1 MHSNS
6 QNFCQL
12 LNEEHYMHYISELVF
27 SIVNSSIKPYKTYRH
42 GFNGFNNHKTPN
54 TIYIWIYGTPILA

>member
-54 TIYIWIYGTPILA
+54 TIYI